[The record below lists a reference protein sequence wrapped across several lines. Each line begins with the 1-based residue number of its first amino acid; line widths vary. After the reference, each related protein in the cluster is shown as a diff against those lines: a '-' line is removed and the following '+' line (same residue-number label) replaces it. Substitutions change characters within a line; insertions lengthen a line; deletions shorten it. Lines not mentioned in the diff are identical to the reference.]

1 MVRDDDH
8 FEDFNDICLQNLVY
22 NDNVMKQ
29 AGSEPEEYL
38 FDDSEEWYNID
49 GSEADV

>member
-38 FDDSEEWYNID
+38 FDDSEEWYNIYE
-49 GSEADV
+49 SEADV